1 MVNNSFYDI
10 IIVGAKA
17 AGSSLAV
24 MLGERGYNILLLD
37 RSRFL
42 SVVAESFV
50 EKAKNQKILNEEE
63 AAACSTIR

>member
-17 AGSSLAV
+17 AGSSLVV

-37 RSRFL
+37 RLRF
-42 SVVAESFV
+42 SSD
-50 EKAKNQKILNEEE
+50 ILNQLK
-63 AAACSTIR
+63 A

>member
-17 AGSSLAV
+17 AGSYLAV

-42 SVVAESFV
+42 SIVAESFV
-50 EKAKNQKILNEEE
+50 EKAKNQKILNEEQ
-63 AAACSTIR
+63 AAACSTIG